1 MFPKLFSVWSRYDT
15 RMRARCLKE
24 RSVRNRITRASE
36 TAALR
41 RFLRDNLGG
50 ALTAAD
56 FARLC
61 GVRAHQVGGV
71 VARMGVLNADGF
83 AIVEHDVA
91 GRRVVL
97 HKARLVSQFGV
108 SE

>member
-1 MFPKLFSVWSRYDT
+1 MPPPAPTEPTLVSRLRTSKLFTQQTSGVPKPDV
-15 RMRARCLKE
+15 E
-24 RSVRNRITRASE
+24 RVLTWLAVLVE
-36 TAALR
+36 A
-41 RFLRDNLGG
+41 GG
-50 ALTAAD
+50 SLTAAD

-61 GVRAHQVGGV
+61 GVRPHQVGGA

-97 HKARLVSQFGV
+97 HKARLLSQFGV
-108 SE
+108 TE